1 MHNVILGISLLLAS
15 TTCMAQGDIWHNL
28 FQEKIREANEGN
40 GEAQYDVGTMYQ
52 NGRGVKASRAAAVEW
67 FTRAA
72 AQENPQAINRL
83 KLMNENEARFRKTL
97 AEAERG
103 TSESQ
108 YELGNMYTKG
118 IGVDVDY
125 QQAIATYEKSAAQG
139 FEKAAYKLGLIYFE
153 GSGVPSNMRTAFR
166 WFRSAAENNYPA
178 AQYYLG
184 KMYAAGQG
192 TAKDNALALEWL
204 GKAVDGG
211 FDQARGAMIDISESM
226 AMAAAAPQ
234 AAEPVRATPRPAPV
248 ASTGKPA
255 GSDDSHKTTKQK
267 PKSRSWNIEDLMLA
281 TWYRDN
287 EPVTYLPSS
296 VNNCRMDEN
305 RLICLSDDQTR
316 RTATNLIKYK
326 TKAIIENFSSKGT
339 FEVTYRNL
347 VIDSTRIESMESG
360 DNAVS
365 GNSEET
371 AYTVK
376 TGWGT
381 PHMLECR
388 FKDSGTLD
396 CLKNKSHSFVL
407 TSPQTLAT
415 GK

>member
-15 TTCMAQGDIWHNL
+15 TTCMAQGDIWNNL
-28 FQEKIREANEGN
+28 FQEKLREANQGN
-40 GEAQYDVGTMYQ
+40 SEAQYDVGTMYQ
-52 NGRGVKASRAAAVEW
+52 NGRGVRASRAAAVEW
-67 FTRAA
+67 FSRAA
-72 AQENPQAINRL
+72 AQENPQAITRL
-83 KLMNENEARFRKTL
+83 KLMNENEVRFRKTL
-97 AEAERG
+97 VEAERG
-103 TSESQ
+103 DRESQ

-118 IGVDVDY
+118 IGVDIDY
-125 QQAIATYEKSAAQG
+125 QQAIATYEKSAGQG
-139 FEKAAYKLGLIYFE
+139 FDKAAYKLGLIYFE
-153 GSGVPSNMRTAFR
+153 GSGVPSNMKTAFK
-166 WFRSAAENNYPA
+166 WFRSAAANNYPA

-192 TAKDNALALEWL
+192 TAKNNALALEWL

-211 FDQARGAMIDISESM
+211 FDQARGTMIDISESM
-226 AMAAAAPQ
+226 AMATAAPQ
-234 AAEPVRATPRPAPV
+234 AAEPVRATPRPAQV
-248 ASTGKPA
+248 ASAGKSSGTG
-255 GSDDSHKTTKQK
+255 DSHKTTKRK
-267 PKSRSWNIEDLMLA
+267 PKSRSWSIEDLMLA
-281 TWYRDN
+281 AWYRDN
-287 EPVTYLPSS
+287 DPVTYLPSS
-296 VNNCRMDEN
+296 VSNCRIEAN

-316 RTATNLIKYK
+316 RTAMNLIKYK
-326 TKAIIENFSSKGT
+326 TKAIIENFSSEGT

-347 VIDSTRIESMESG
+347 VIDSTRIESVESG
-360 DNAVS
+360 DDAAN
-365 GNSEET
+365 GNNVET

-388 FKDSGTLD
+388 FKDSSTLD